1 MEGDRQGDVGRKVLK
16 VAVDCDSC
24 DHRTDDSC
32 TRPERC
38 AYCGNGLC
46 YCDPMVDTED
56 GPMHRDCAKPEES
69 TNELAWALDLIELLR
84 EELLE
89 AKDIN
94 QRLVEG
100 NATEWD
106 T

>member
-1 MEGDRQGDVGRKVLK
+1 M
-16 VAVDCDSC
+16 AVNCDSC
-24 DHRTDDSC
+24 GHRADDSC

-38 AYCGNGLC
+38 TYCGNGFC
-46 YCDPMVDTED
+46 YCDPIVDTED
-56 GPMHRDCAKPEES
+56 GTMHRDCAKPEES

>member
-1 MEGDRQGDVGRKVLK
+1 MEGEHQGGIGRKVLK
-16 VAVDCDSC
+16 VAEDCDSC

-46 YCDPMVDTED
+46 YCDSMVDTED
-56 GPMHRDCAKPEES
+56 GPMHRDCAKPEKS
-69 TNELAWALDLIELLR
+69 TDELAWALDLIESLR

>member
-1 MEGDRQGDVGRKVLK
+1 
-16 VAVDCDSC
+16 
-24 DHRTDDSC
+24 
-32 TRPERC
+32 
-38 AYCGNGLC
+38 
-46 YCDPMVDTED
+46 MVDTED
-56 GPMHRDCAKPEES
+56 GLMHRDCAKPEES
-69 TNELAWALDLIELLR
+69 TNELAWALDMIELLR

-94 QRLVEG
+94 QRLIEG